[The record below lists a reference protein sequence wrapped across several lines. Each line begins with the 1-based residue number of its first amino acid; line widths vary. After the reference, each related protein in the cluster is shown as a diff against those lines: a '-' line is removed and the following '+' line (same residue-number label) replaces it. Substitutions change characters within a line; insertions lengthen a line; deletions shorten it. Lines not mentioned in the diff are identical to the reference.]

1 MLSPLGGR
9 CCTREKRK
17 HEFWNEV
24 NTTINV
30 PASEH
35 VREHHNDDDDDDDG
49 DDDDDDGDGRDQH
62 SFHQDMPDDQELR
75 SCYHG
80 KACEDIVSNGNVNL

>member
-1 MLSPLGGR
+1 M
-9 CCTREKRK
+9 RERRK

-35 VREHHNDDDDDDDG
+35 VSEHHNDDDDDDDDGDDG
-49 DDDDDDGDGRDQH
+49 DDDDGGGGDDGDDGRDQH
-62 SFHQDMPDDQELR
+62 IFHQEMPDDQELR
-75 SCYHG
+75 SCIMTRPVRSLPLMG
-80 KACEDIVSNGNVNL
+80 M